1 MVRDIITSKEEL
13 EYRSKEFDI
22 KDSMRLETLVTDLKD
37 TLKAH
42 PERFYLCGKEIGF
55 EERIIAIRLSEDS
68 NIITMINPAI
78 KSANNMIIYREKD
91 PLNQLEYFIPRF
103 SELTLTFQEGDSK
116 LVYGNIKS
124 YKFSEGA
131 SIVLGQAFD
140 LLNGLLP
147 SDYGLEVIP
156 EFDKASKEEQEEV
169 LEAYINS
176 LHDCYAKL
184 DAELLSDEEYSKTWE
199 QSKFISAVNTGQ
211 IEFKQPEVSNKKM
224 RKLKRFL
231 KSIGK
236 KVSV

>member
-1 MVRDIITSKEEL
+1 M
-13 EYRSKEFDI
+13 
-22 KDSMRLETLVTDLKD
+22 
-37 TLKAH
+37 
-42 PERFYLCGKEIGF
+42 
-55 EERIIAIRLSEDS
+55 
-68 NIITMINPAI
+68 
-78 KSANNMIIYREKD
+78 
-91 PLNQLEYFIPRF
+91 
-103 SELTLTFQEGDSK
+103 
-116 LVYGNIKS
+116 YGNIKS

-156 EFDKASKEEQEEV
+156 EFDNAPKEEQEEV

-184 DAELLSDEEYSKTWE
+184 DAELLSDDEYSKTWE

-231 KSIGK
+231 KRIGK

>member
-1 MVRDIITSKEEL
+1 MIRDIITSKEEL

-184 DAELLSDEEYSKTWE
+184 DAELLSDEEYSKRGNKVNLSQLLILVRLNLSNQKLAIKKWE
-199 QSKFISAVNTGQ
+199 S
-211 IEFKQPEVSNKKM
+211 
-224 RKLKRFL
+224 LKD
-231 KSIGK
+231 S
-236 KVSV
+236 

>member
-1 MVRDIITSKEEL
+1 
-13 EYRSKEFDI
+13 
-22 KDSMRLETLVTDLKD
+22 
-37 TLKAH
+37 
-42 PERFYLCGKEIGF
+42 
-55 EERIIAIRLSEDS
+55 
-68 NIITMINPAI
+68 MINPAI
-78 KSANNMIIYREKD
+78 KSASKMIIYREKD